1 MNPIPGATYEPPGR
15 AIPRFGGWNMKLA
28 LTAAVAALALSACAP
43 RPGGNKA
50 GDIAASKGKILALEA
65 RVAACGGR

>member
-1 MNPIPGATYEPPGR
+1 
-15 AIPRFGGWNMKLA
+15 MKLA